1 MKTRLIILL
10 LALIMLA
17 GCELNVD
24 KSMVDS
30 SSSNNP
36 TTNTTTTT
44 TTTTEYREDNATV
57 LEEIELGVY
66 REDYN
71 QQECNDAGF
80 FFCTIE
86 QKCKNQRL

>member
-1 MKTRLIILL
+1 MKNRLIVLL
-10 LALIMLA
+10 LALIMLV
-17 GCELNVD
+17 GCEVNVD
-24 KSMVDS
+24 KSVEDLS
-30 SSSNNP
+30 GSNNP
-36 TTNTTTTT
+36 TTTTTTT